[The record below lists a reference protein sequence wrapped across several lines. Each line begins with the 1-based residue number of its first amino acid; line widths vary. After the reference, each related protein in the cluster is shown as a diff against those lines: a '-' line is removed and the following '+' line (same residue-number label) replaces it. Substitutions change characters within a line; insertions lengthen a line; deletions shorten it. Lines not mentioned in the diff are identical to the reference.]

1 MDGKQVLAAITGI
14 SSGTKRV
21 LLVCGT
27 VLFVALFIWPTPYR
41 YVTVTVEGPA
51 LIFSGKFLKERRV
64 VIYKVNR
71 FFGWSSKVKT
81 KPEYFKRHRS
91 FDDNE

>member
-1 MDGKQVLAAITGI
+1 MDRREAFAAISGI

-27 VLFVALFIWPTPYR
+27 VLFVALVIWPTPYK
-41 YVTVTVEGPA
+41 YITVTVEGPA
-51 LIFSGKFLKERRV
+51 IRLAGTWIRKRRV

-71 FFGWSSKVKT
+71 LFGYASKVKT
-81 KPEYFKRHRS
+81 KPERFK
-91 FDDNE
+91 